1 MLFCRN
7 WLLGSLK
14 GWVNPLVT
22 SGKQNEKFQEFK
34 NEAELKKAHY
44 IMIVGNG
51 LKLKQTKGLYN
62 LMGRS
67 VNLDIIQSRLQKNG
81 LAGVYVIKP

>member
-1 MLFCRN
+1 
-7 WLLGSLK
+7 
-14 GWVNPLVT
+14 
-22 SGKQNEKFQEFK
+22 
-34 NEAELKKAHY
+34 
-44 IMIVGNG
+44 VGNG